1 MGGFKMSKDER
12 KQQQII
18 RAAQQLAMLAT
29 LLAKD
34 LITEKEYEVVKAT
47 IHKDYPVITGI
58 IS

>member
-1 MGGFKMSKDER
+1 MSKDER
-12 KQQQII
+12 KKQQLI

-29 LLAKD
+29 LLAKG
-34 LITEKEYEVVKAT
+34 LITEYEYQIVKDT

>member
-12 KQQQII
+12 KQQQIL

-29 LLAKD
+29 LLANGLIKEHEYQKVKD
-34 LITEKEYEVVKAT
+34 T
-47 IHKDYPVITGI
+47 IYRDYPVITGI